1 MANLNF
7 PQTPSLND
15 TFLGSNGINYKY
27 DGEKWTLYVDA
38 DAAQASLWARDV
50 TNTDIYPSNL
60 GDDVNARNG
69 SGTITASLNG
79 DGSIDFITANIDGLP
94 SLP

>member
-7 PQTPSLND
+7 PTATFNGQT
-15 TFLGSNGINYKY
+15 FFGSNGITYQW
-27 DGEKWTLYVDA
+27 DGEKWGLYVDGNA
-38 DAAQASLWARDV
+38 SQASLWARSAAA
-50 TNTDIYPSNL
+50 TDIYPSNL

-69 SGTITASLNG
+69 LGNITASLNS
-79 DGSIDFITANIDGLP
+79 DGSIDFITANLESLP

>member
-1 MANLNF
+1 MANLDF
-7 PQTPSLND
+7 PASPVLNE
-15 TFLGSNGINYKY
+15 TFLGANGITYQY
-27 DGEKWTLYVDA
+27 DGEKWTLYVDSSA
-38 DAAQASLWARDV
+38 SAASLWARDAG
-50 TNTDIYPSNL
+50 NTDIYPSNL